1 MDDYRVGTLT
11 YGAAPS
17 YDKTTLSRHDTMF
30 NWNFGATYK
39 LRPWWAVYAA
49 YGTSSNPVGPDVDG
63 GGNDYGGLTAS
74 NAAAGP
80 ERSTASEIGTKM
92 ELFDNHLLLTA
103 SMFQTTKDNARETV
117 GTGSAAIVVG
127 SGEYVIRGIDVGVTG
142 KINERWSIFGGAVWM
157 DSEVTES
164 SNPANIGK
172 KLANIA
178 HGSFNLLAKYD
189 VTAKVTVGGQTTYK
203 SKIYGGSLAANQN
216 ELPAGWRFDAFAE
229 YKFTPKIV
237 GKVMVQNIF
246 NEVLYD
252 AFYRSTAPYVY
263 LAPGRAAYASLNFKW

>member
-1 MDDYRVGTLT
+1 
-11 YGAAPS
+11 
-17 YDKTTLSRHDTMF
+17 
-30 NWNFGATYK
+30 
-39 LRPWWAVYAA
+39 
-49 YGTSSNPVGPDVDG
+49 
-63 GGNDYGGLTAS
+63 
-74 NAAAGP
+74 
-80 ERSTASEIGTKM
+80 M

-117 GTGSAAIVVG
+117 GTGAAAIVVG

-189 VTAKVTVGGQTTYK
+189 VTAKVTVGGQATYK

-237 GKVMVQNIF
+237 GKVMVHEHLQRSF
-246 NEVLYD
+246 VRRVLSIYSALRLSRARACSIRFSQLQMVMWGGGAD
-252 AFYRSTAPYVY
+252 PGACIYVALY
-263 LAPGRAAYASLNFKW
+263 P